1 VLVVLGLGNPGAEYD
16 GTRHNVGKEVVGSLT
31 AGLRLR
37 ALPGRGEFTW
47 ARDPSRDLVLVV
59 PTTYVNTTGRAVRQ
73 ALEQFGA
80 RTGDLLI
87 VCDDFALPLG
97 SVRLRKRGSDG
108 GHNGLA
114 SVIYEIQSGDF
125 ARLRVGTGPLP
136 PGADSSEFV
145 LSPFGPGER
154 EVVAEAVALARQ
166 AVMAVLQ
173 GGMDRAMNTYNVK
186 PTAPDEPC
194 GEPD

>member
-1 VLVVLGLGNPGAEYD
+1 MVLGLGNPGGQYD
-16 GTRHNVGKEVVGSLT
+16 GTRHNVGKEVVSAL
-31 AGLRLR
+31 AEGLRLR

-47 ARDPSRDLVLVV
+47 ARDPSRDLVLVA

-80 RTGDLLI
+80 RIEDLLI

-97 SVRLRKRGSDG
+97 AVRLRKRGSDG

-114 SVIYEIQSGDF
+114 SVIYEIQSEDF
-125 ARLRVGTGPLP
+125 ARLRVGIGPLP
-136 PGADSSEFV
+136 EGADSAEFV

-154 EVVAEAVALARQ
+154 EAVVGAKALARQ
-166 AVMAVLQ
+166 AVMTVLQ
-173 GGMDRAMNTYNVK
+173 GGMDRAMNTYNVR
-186 PTAPDEPC
+186 PPASGEPG